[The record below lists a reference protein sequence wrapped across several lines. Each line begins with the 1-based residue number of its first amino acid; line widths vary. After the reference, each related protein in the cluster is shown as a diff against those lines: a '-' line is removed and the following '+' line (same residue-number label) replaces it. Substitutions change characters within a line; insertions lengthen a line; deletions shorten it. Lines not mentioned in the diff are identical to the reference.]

1 MLPYSVRRVD
11 LDDDFFGQ
19 QHQYTIS
26 TATPTIYMCVVEER

>member
-26 TATPTIYMCVVEER
+26 TATTIYMCVVEER